1 MAVHKLYIDEFD
13 EIDYQLIAIHTS
25 LEDYRLAYFINQ
37 KFPVLLGKSKEDIQ
51 ITAKNGS
58 SSLSRY
64 MFEDTEKS
72 ISWNLL
78 QNKSE
83 MLPQSVT
90 ATSDLFGRSNIKVAA
105 KAYLLPE
112 FKTVDYFLQLQNT
125 DEKLEFITEALQQIQ
140 QVTMSYTVDMS
151 RIKSK
156 NNLIF

>member
-25 LEDYRLAYFINQ
+25 LEDYRLAFFINQ
-37 KFPVLLGKSKEDIQ
+37 KLPVLLGKSKDGIQ
-51 ITAKNGS
+51 ITSKNGS
-58 SSLSRY
+58 SFLSRY
-64 MFEDTEKS
+64 MFEDAEKS

-83 MLPQSVT
+83 ISRNTISTT
-90 ATSDLFGRSNIKVAA
+90 ADLFARENIKVAA

-125 DEKLEFITEALQQIQ
+125 EEPSVHITDALQQIE

>member
-1 MAVHKLYIDEFD
+1 MAIHKLYIDEFD

-25 LEDYRLAYFINQ
+25 LEDYRLAFFINQ
-37 KFPVLLGKSKEDIQ
+37 KLPVLLGKSKDDIQ

-64 MFEDTEKS
+64 VYEDSESS

-78 QNKSE
+78 QNKGE
-83 MLPQSVT
+83 MASLTVT
-90 ATSDLFGRSNIKVAA
+90 SPADLFGRSNVKVAS

-112 FKTVDYFLQLQNT
+112 FKQVDYFLQLQNT
-125 DEKLEFITEALQQIQ
+125 EEAPENITAALQEIE